1 MTGIVSSDAS
11 CESSS
16 GVGRTALLS
25 LGAASATSV
34 SDASS
39 FGVGGGAVA
48 NVHAHGL
55 ADPDPLTERDRAR
68 VTVGGDDRTHQKVA
82 ALVLGLVLVDHDAEH
97 QA

>member
-1 MTGIVSSDAS
+1 VRAAAVAGEDQRA
-11 CESSS
+11 
-16 GVGRTALLS
+16 GR
-25 LGAASATSV
+25 LGGAERLGLGPERGAQV
-34 SDASS
+34 L
-39 FGVGGGAVA
+39 VGGGAVA